1 MEGGGT
7 AGAPGRAGGTAAAEG
22 TEQPPLQVLVGPLLD
37 RGRRGGSGQRQGN
50 RRGQQGAG
58 GGEGATDESSST
70 DGRSHAG
77 PPKQDSDPTCF
88 RPQVRMTR
96 QPQGEPDLTDPQN
109 PLALAR
115 K

>member
-50 RRGQQGAG
+50 RPGQQGAG
-58 GGEGATDESSST
+58 GGEGATGESSPT

-77 PPKQDSDPTCF
+77 PPKQDSHPTFF
-88 RPQVRMTR
+88 RPPGRLTR
-96 QPQGEPDLTDPQN
+96 QPQGEPEMKDPH
-109 PLALAR
+109 
-115 K
+115 